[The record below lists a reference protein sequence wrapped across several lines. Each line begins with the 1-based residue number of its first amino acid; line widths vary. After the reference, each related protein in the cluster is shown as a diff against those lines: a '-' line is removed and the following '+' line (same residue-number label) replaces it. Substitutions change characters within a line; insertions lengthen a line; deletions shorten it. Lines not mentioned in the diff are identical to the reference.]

1 MRPRSSGPTD
11 THPRRPRVRALL
23 FAVLLLGSVVLVG
36 LPGHLGPGGTAAA
49 ASAAAGGGA
58 NGTAAPVGNFSAA
71 INRLVELV
79 GAAGAGL
86 LALVW
91 ARVAFSWFSTDVSK
105 KIQAK
110 DRARDALI
118 GTLIFTAALTGLIYG
133 LAHWVL
139 TGV

>member
-1 MRPRSSGPTD
+1 VVF
-11 THPRRPRVRALL
+11 PRRPLTDRSAPEAARA
-23 FAVLLLGSVVLVG
+23 ASAIAAVVLVSG
-36 LPGHLGPGGTAAA
+36 LWGAAPL
-49 ASAAAGGGA
+49 ASAHVPIGRPGSIGPPSNSSA
-58 NGTAAPVGNFSAA
+58 VGNFTAS

-79 GAAGAGL
+79 ALAGSGI

-91 ARVAFSWFSTDVSK
+91 ARVALSWFSNDITK

-118 GTLIFTAALTGLIYG
+118 GTLLFTAAITGLVWG

-139 TGV
+139 TGT

>member
-1 MRPRSSGPTD
+1 MVARLGSIADGRRSPHRQRRAVAILLVLLASLPLSGPHATP
-11 THPRRPRVRALL
+11 PRPPGFMV
-23 FAVLLLGSVVLVG
+23 SV
-36 LPGHLGPGGTAAA
+36 AAA
-49 ASAAAGGGA
+49 A
-58 NGTAAPVGNFSAA
+58 TPVSNFSAS

-79 GAAGAGL
+79 SLAGSGI

-91 ARVAFSWFSTDVSK
+91 ARVAMSWFSNDITK

-118 GTLIFTAALTGLIYG
+118 GTLLFMAAVTGLLYG

-139 TGV
+139 TGS